1 MTTSIVSTSNTDVS
15 DFTGGAESD
24 VAMMIGI
31 GLVKDSPAVFFQ
43 YLGDEQ
49 TPAGLTLASGK
60 PVTSLKNI
68 TLAGI
73 DVVDNVG
80 EFNST
85 KLNLFLRTSPTSQ
98 FPDGRTVMLTS
109 GLTTFW
115 SQSVL
120 GGLIGLFNSY
130 DMSSPF
136 QLDSWY
142 GTSKLRPV
150 FAAIKLNGTK
160 VSDNGV
166 YTALA
171 DARGD
176 RDKVMVE
183 KICRDAVDV
192 LRGALG
198 IEVADVVVEDVST
211 VQPEDLF

>member
-1 MTTSIVSTSNTDVS
+1 MTTSIVSMPSNDVS

-49 TPAGLTLASGK
+49 TPTGLTMPSGK

-68 TLAGI
+68 TLSGVSIAE
-73 DVVDNVG
+73 NVG

-85 KLNLFLRTSPTSQ
+85 KLNVFLTSNQ
-98 FPDGRTVMLTS
+98 GRTVMLTS
-109 GLTTFW
+109 GLTTIW
-115 SQSVL
+115 SQCVL
-120 GGLIGLFNSY
+120 GGLIGMFNSY
-130 DMSSPF
+130 DLTTPF
-136 QLDSWY
+136 NLDSWY

-150 FAAIKLNGTK
+150 FAALKLNGTK
-160 VSDNGV
+160 VSDNAM
-166 YTALA
+166 YTALS
-171 DARGD
+171 DARAD
-176 RDKVMVE
+176 RDRALTE

-198 IEVADVVVEDVST
+198 IEVADVVVDAEPKTDGV
-211 VQPEDLF
+211 EADDLF